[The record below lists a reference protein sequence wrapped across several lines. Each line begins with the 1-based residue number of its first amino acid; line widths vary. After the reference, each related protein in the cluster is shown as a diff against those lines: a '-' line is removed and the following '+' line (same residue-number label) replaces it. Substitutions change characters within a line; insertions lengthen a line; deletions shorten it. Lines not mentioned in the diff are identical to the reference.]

1 MQFSHFYL
9 ENDNQFHNETNEHV
23 CKYDFMEI
31 TDFDVE
37 KGENTKKIKYCNKQP
52 DIRTS
57 TTDSVIVV

>member
-31 TDFDVE
+31 TDFDAE
-37 KGENTKKIKYCNKQP
+37 KGENVKKIKYCNKPP
-52 DIRTS
+52 DIKISS
-57 TTDSVIVV
+57 TYFVTVL